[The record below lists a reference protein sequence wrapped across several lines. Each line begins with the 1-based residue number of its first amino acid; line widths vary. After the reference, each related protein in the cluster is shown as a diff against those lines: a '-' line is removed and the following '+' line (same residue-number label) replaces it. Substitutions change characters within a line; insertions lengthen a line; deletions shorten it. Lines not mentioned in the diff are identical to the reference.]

1 LSGGFW
7 LKIGTRKGMTSMKE
21 RDIFSLEEKIKQ
33 EEQEMLEKLRE
44 ELDAIEAGGK
54 KKIEL
59 RGNRSN
65 FGQLSHGKIV
75 YQSRD

>member
-1 LSGGFW
+1 
-7 LKIGTRKGMTSMKE
+7 MKE
-21 RDIFSLEEKIKQ
+21 RDIFPLEEKIKQ
-33 EEQEMLEKLRE
+33 EEQNMLQQLRE

-59 RGNRSN
+59 RGNRGDS
-65 FGQLSHGKIV
+65 GQYGDGKIV